1 VYPDYYYSKE
11 HEWIKMDGDT
21 GTVGITEYAQEQL
34 GDIVFVEL
42 PEVGKEFQAGD
53 SMGTIESVKAV
64 SDIYAPLAGKI
75 AEVNKGLEEKPELI
89 NESAHDQGWIVKMV
103 LADKGELDSLMK
115 KDDYEKFLSEE
126 AD

>member
-1 VYPDYYYSKE
+1 MYPDFHYSKE
-11 HEWIKMDGDT
+11 HEWVQMDGGT
-21 GTVGITEYAQEQL
+21 GTVGITDYAQEQL

-75 AEVNKGLEEKPELI
+75 TEVNKALEEKPELI
-89 NESAHDQGWIVKMV
+89 NEEPHGQGWIVKIA
-103 LADKGELDSLMK
+103 LADKSELDSLIN

-126 AD
+126 AE